1 MSADSA
7 LLDAA
12 RHERDRRL
20 AAAPE
25 AIEKARNDARSG
37 GRGTAEDVIE
47 RVAISCQ
54 CWIAIAE
61 WIETGRFAGFYGGA
75 SPQEPDAPWISWP
88 ELEAA
93 AERALANVAAQ
104 CDRLFEG
111 GDVPAYEAAC
121 ARRSGLWA
129 IHRKVQ
135 RMRESIDMLN
145 AEFRASRANQHQREG
160 ISA

>member
-7 LLDAA
+7 LLEAA
-12 RHERDRRL
+12 RNERDRRL

-37 GRGTAEDVIE
+37 VRGTAEDVIE
-47 RVAISCQ
+47 KVAISCQ

-61 WIETGRFAGFYGGA
+61 WIETDRFAGFYGGA
-75 SPQEPDAPWISWP
+75 SPHDPDAPWISWP

-93 AERALANVAAQ
+93 AGRALASVAAQ

-121 ARRSGLWA
+121 ARRAALWLV
-129 IHRKVQ
+129 HRKVQ
-135 RMRESIDMLN
+135 RMRGSIDMLN
-145 AEFRASRANQHQREG
+145 AGFRKPKEIAA
-160 ISA
+160 